1 MRNNF
6 DITGKIVLITGGSG
20 LMGRA
25 HAEAVAEFGAIP
37 VIGDI
42 DLEFAVEI
50 LEDIHDKTGVKGDFV
65 ELDVT
70 SSDSITGALQK
81 LTSMYKRID
90 VLINNAAL
98 NPTVSN
104 KSDKSTEWSR
114 FEDFS
119 VDTWNKDLEVGLT
132 GAFLCSQIVGNHM
145 KENKNGVIINIAS
158 DLALI
163 APDQRIYRVEGLPE
177 DIQPVKP
184 ISYSV
189 VKAGLVALTKYL
201 SVYWAEHGIR
211 VNALCPGGIYD
222 NQDIEFVNKLSDLI
236 PMGRM
241 AEPGEYKSAV
251 VFLCSEASRYMT
263 GSCLTIDGGRT
274 VW

>member
-6 DITGKIVLITGGSG
+6 DITGKVVLITGGSG

-37 VIGDI
+37 VIADI
-42 DLEFAVEI
+42 DLDPAAEI
-50 LEDIHDKTGVKGDFV
+50 LENIHNNTGVKGDFV

-70 SSDSITGALQK
+70 SSNSITEALEK
-81 LTSMYKRID
+81 LTRVHKKID

-98 NPTVSN
+98 NPSVSN
-104 KSDKSTEWSR
+104 KSDSSTEWSR

-119 VDTWNKDLEVGLT
+119 TDVWNKDLEVGLT
-132 GAFLCSQIVGNHM
+132 GAFLCSQIFGNHM
-145 KENKNGVIINIAS
+145 KKNKNGVIINIAS

-163 APDQRIYRVEGLPE
+163 APDQRIYRIEGLSE
-177 DIQPVKP
+177 DMQPVKP

-201 SVYWAEHGIR
+201 AVYWADHGIR

-241 AEPGEYKSAV
+241 AEPSEYKSAV

>member
-6 DITGKIVLITGGSG
+6 DITGKVVLITGGSG

-37 VIGDI
+37 VIADI
-42 DLEFAVEI
+42 DLDPVAEI
-50 LEDIHDKTGVKGDFV
+50 LENIHNTTGVKGDFV

-70 SSDSITGALQK
+70 SSNSINEALEN
-81 LTSMYKRID
+81 LTTVHKRID

-98 NPTVSN
+98 NPSVSN
-104 KSDKSTEWSR
+104 KSDNSTEWSR

-119 VDTWNKDLEVGLT
+119 VDVWNKDLEVGLT

-163 APDQRIYRVEGLPE
+163 APDQRIYRIEGLSE
-177 DIQPVKP
+177 DMQPVKP

-201 SVYWAEHGIR
+201 AVYWADNGIR

-241 AEPGEYKSAV
+241 AEPSEYKSAV

>member
-1 MRNNF
+1 LRNNF
-6 DITGKIVLITGGSG
+6 DITGKVVLITGGSG

-70 SSDSITGALQK
+70 STDSITGALQK

-163 APDQRIYRVEGLPE
+163 APDQRIYRIEGLSE
-177 DIQPVKP
+177 DMQPVKP

-201 SVYWAEHGIR
+201 SVYWADQGIR

-222 NQDIEFVNKLSDLI
+222 NQDIEFVNKLSNLI

-241 AEPGEYKSAV
+241 AEPSEYKSAV

>member
-6 DITGKIVLITGGSG
+6 DITGKVVVITGGSG
-20 LMGRA
+20 LLGRA
-25 HAEAVAEFGAIP
+25 HAQAVAEFGAIP

-42 DLEFAVEI
+42 DLGPAAGILDEI
-50 LEDIHDKTGVKGDFV
+50 HKNTGIKGDLV

-70 SSDSITGALQK
+70 SSNSIAAALEQ
-81 LTSMYKRID
+81 LTNVHGRVD
-90 VLINNAAL
+90 VLINNASL
-98 NPTVSN
+98 NPSVSN
-104 KSDKSTEWSR
+104 NCVVSKEWSR
-114 FEDFS
+114 FDDFS
-119 VDTWNKDLEVGLT
+119 TDVWNRDLDVGLT
-132 GAFLCSQIVGNHM
+132 GAFLCSQIFGNHM
-145 KENKNGVIINIAS
+145 KENKHGVIINIAS

-163 APDQRIYRVEGLPE
+163 APDQRIYRVEGLSE
-177 DIQPVKP
+177 DMQPVKP
-184 ISYSV
+184 VSYSV

-201 SVYWAEHGIR
+201 AVYWADQGIR
-211 VNALCPGGIYD
+211 VNALCPGGIFD
-222 NQDIEFVNKLSDLI
+222 NQDIGFVNKLSELI

-241 AEPGEYKSAV
+241 AEPSEYKSAI

>member
-1 MRNNF
+1 MKNNF
-6 DITGKIVLITGGSG
+6 DITGKVVLITGGSG

-42 DLEFAVEI
+42 DLSPAGNI
-50 LEDIHDKTGVKGDFV
+50 LESIEKNTGVKGDFV

-70 SSDSITGALQK
+70 SSNSVNKALEK
-81 LTSMYKRID
+81 LTSAYKQID

-98 NPTVSN
+98 NPSVSN
-104 KSDKSTEWSR
+104 KSHDSKEWSR

-119 VDTWNKDLEVGLT
+119 VDVWNKDLEVGLT

-163 APDQRIYRVEGLPE
+163 APDKRIYRIEGLSE
-177 DIQPVKP
+177 DMQPVKP

-201 SVYWAEHGIR
+201 AVYWADHGIR

-241 AEPGEYKSAV
+241 AEPSEYKSAV

>member
-1 MRNNF
+1 LR
-6 DITGKIVLITGGSG
+6 
-20 LMGRA
+20 GRA

-70 SSDSITGALQK
+70 STDSITGALQK

-98 NPTVSN
+98 NPSVSN
-104 KSDKSTEWSR
+104 KSDNSTEWSR

-119 VDTWNKDLEVGLT
+119 VDAWNKDLEVGLT
-132 GAFLCSQIVGNHM
+132 GAFLCSQIFGNHM
-145 KENKNGVIINIAS
+145 KKNKNGVIINIAS

-163 APDQRIYRVEGLPE
+163 APDQRIYRIEGLSE
-177 DIQPVKP
+177 DMQPVKP
-184 ISYSV
+184 VSYSV

-201 SVYWAEHGIR
+201 AVYWADQGIR
-211 VNALCPGGIYD
+211 VNALCPGGIFD
-222 NQDIEFVNKLSDLI
+222 NQDIGFVNKLSELI

-241 AEPGEYKSAV
+241 AEPSEYKSAI

>member
-6 DITGKIVLITGGSG
+6 DITGKVVLITGGSG

-70 SSDSITGALQK
+70 STDSITGALQK

-163 APDQRIYRVEGLPE
+163 APDQRIYRIEGLSE
-177 DIQPVKP
+177 DMQPVKP

-201 SVYWAEHGIR
+201 SVYWADQGIR

-222 NQDIEFVNKLSDLI
+222 NQDIEFVNKLSNLI

-241 AEPGEYKSAV
+241 AEPSEYKSAV

>member
-6 DITGKIVLITGGSG
+6 DITGKVVLITGGSG

-42 DLEFAVEI
+42 DLAPAANI
-50 LEDIHDKTGVKGDFV
+50 LENIEKNTGVKGDVV

-70 SSDSITGALQK
+70 SSNSVTDALEK
-81 LTSMYKRID
+81 LTSVHKKID

-98 NPTVSN
+98 NPSVSN
-104 KSDKSTEWSR
+104 KSDGSKEWSR

-119 VDTWNKDLEVGLT
+119 MEVWNKDLEVGLT
-132 GAFLCSQIVGNHM
+132 GAFVCSQVFGNHM
-145 KENKNGVIINIAS
+145 KNNKQGVIINIAS

-163 APDQRIYRVEGLPE
+163 APDQRIYRVEGLSE
-177 DIQPVKP
+177 DMQPVKP
-184 ISYSV
+184 ISYPV
-189 VKAGLVALTKYL
+189 VKAGLIALTKYL
-201 SVYWAEHGIR
+201 SVYWADYGIR
-211 VNALCPGGIYD
+211 VNALCPGGIFD
-222 NQDIEFVNKLSDLI
+222 NQEIEFVNKLSELI

-241 AEPGEYKSAV
+241 AEPSEYKSAI